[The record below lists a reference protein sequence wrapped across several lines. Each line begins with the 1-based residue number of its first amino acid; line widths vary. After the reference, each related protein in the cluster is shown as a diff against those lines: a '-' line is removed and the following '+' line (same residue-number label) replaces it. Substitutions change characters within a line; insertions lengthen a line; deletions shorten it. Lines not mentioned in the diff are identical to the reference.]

1 MTVNCR
7 ISIDNRPDATNA
19 IFQAV
24 PRIGESVSL
33 PVDGSPQD
41 LRVSRVVHVPN
52 GGLEGAAIVV
62 EVTTN
67 IL

>member
-1 MTVNCR
+1 MTVTCR
-7 ISIDNRPDATNA
+7 ISIDNRPEAADA

-33 PVDGSPQD
+33 SVDGSPQD
-41 LRVSRVVHVPN
+41 LRVSRVVHVPD
-52 GGLEGAAIVV
+52 GTLEGAAIIV

-67 IL
+67 VL

>member
-1 MTVNCR
+1 MAVSCR
-7 ISIDNRPDATNA
+7 ISIDNRPEATDA

-33 PVDGSPQD
+33 SIDGNTQD
-41 LRVSRVVHVPN
+41 LRVSRVVHVTN
-52 GGLEGAAIVV
+52 GSLEGAAIVV

>member
-7 ISIDNRPDATNA
+7 ISIDNRPDATNVT
-19 IFQAV
+19 FQAV

-33 PVDGSPQD
+33 SVDGNPQD

-52 GGLEGAAIVV
+52 DGLEGAAIIV
-62 EVTTN
+62 EVTTS